1 MDSPLFYED
10 IAVGQSW
17 TSPRRTVTEA
27 DVVNFA
33 TMTGDFNPL
42 HVDYDYAAKTPY
54 RQPIAHGLLGLSWVA
69 GLGSYFPNMNTV
81 AFTAVRNWEFVR
93 PLFFGDTVCVETTCM
108 QKDAAGRRNGK
119 VIWERRLLNQSQQ
132 IVQQGSFETLVATK
146 NVVRKPKFHDD
157 QPEPRSA
164 VYSTDHAAEH
174 HANSQREV
182 YGREDIER

>member
-146 NVVRKPKFHDD
+146 NVVRKPKFRDD

>member
-1 MDSPLFYED
+1 MDSPLFFED

-108 QKDAAGRRNGK
+108 KKDSAGRRNGK
-119 VIWERRLLNQSQQ
+119 VIWERRLLNQSHQ

-146 NVVRKPKFHDD
+146 NVVRKPKFHDPTDSHPSVYANEHRTND
-157 QPEPRSA
+157 QR
-164 VYSTDHAAEH
+164 D
-174 HANSQREV
+174 V
-182 YGREDIER
+182 YGREDVER

>member
-1 MDSPLFYED
+1 MDSPLYLED

-54 RQPIAHGLLGLSWVA
+54 RQPIAHGLLGLAWVA
-69 GLGSYFPNMNTV
+69 GLGSYFPNVNTV

-93 PLFFGDTVCVETTCM
+93 PLFFGDTVFVKTTC
-108 QKDAAGRRNGK
+108 QEKIPAGRRNGK
-119 VIWERRLLNQSQQ
+119 VVWERQLINQSQQ
-132 IVQQGSFETLVATK
+132 VVQQGSFETLVAI
-146 NVVRKPKFHDD
+146 RKPVRRPKFEGDAPSHPSVYASESGEGFVRDD
-157 QPEPRSA
+157 
-164 VYSTDHAAEH
+164 AE
-174 HANSQREV
+174 
-182 YGREDIER
+182 